1 MKKIKM
7 ELTTA
12 SVRNALYE
20 VQKYRDDLKR
30 RTELLRQRIGEVIRW
45 TAEDGFASAIVDDT
59 FMTVS
64 GGVKTPV
71 EPRHAQVDVSIHDEG
86 DTTVILANGEDAVWV
101 EFGAGVHHNGS
112 VGSSPHPNGA
122 GLGFTI
128 GSYGTNGRKEVW
140 GFYEGG
146 QLVLTHGTPASM
158 PMYRGVREACDHIA
172 EIAREVFQ
180 S

>member
-7 ELTTA
+7 ELTSA

-30 RTELLRQRIGEVIRW
+30 RTELLRQRIGMAIAW
-45 TAEDGFASAIVDDT
+45 TASQGFSSAIVDDI
-59 FMTVS
+59 VN
-64 GGVKTPV
+64 GEK
-71 EPRHAQVDVSIHDEG
+71 RYANVDVVVNEEG
-86 DTTVILANGEDAVWV
+86 NTTVVLANGADAVFV
-101 EFGAGVHHNGS
+101 EFGAGVTNNGS
-112 VGSSPHPNGA
+112 VGTSPHPKGA
-122 GLGFTI
+122 ELGFTI
-128 GSYGTNGRKEVW
+128 GSYGKGNGSKEVW

-158 PMYRGVREACDHIA
+158 PMYRGVQQACDHIA